1 MNRRRIPPLLA
12 GYINVVKGL
21 GTILGRD
28 CEVLLHDVSHPESS
42 IIACENGH
50 VSGRAVGSPMTDFG
64 LIMLKDPEYQKMNGV
79 YNYLAKTEDGK
90 ILKCGV
96 CFIKDDAGKIIG
108 FLCINM
114 DVTKAHAAKELLDEF
129 FKVDTELS
137 MSPDVYKERFSREL
151 DDVVSASLSAARE
164 KHGDLASLSRR
175 DKLAVIGELDS
186 SGYFLVK
193 GAIERLALEMG
204 KSKFT
209 IYAYLRSVHEA
220 KDDSSAKRC
229 EPI

>member
-1 MNRRRIPPLLA
+1 
-12 GYINVVKGL
+12 
-21 GTILGRD
+21 
-28 CEVLLHDVSHPESS
+28 
-42 IIACENGH
+42 
-50 VSGRAVGSPMTDFG
+50 
-64 LIMLKDPEYQKMNGV
+64 
-79 YNYLAKTEDGK
+79 
-90 ILKCGV
+90 
-96 CFIKDDAGKIIG
+96 
-108 FLCINM
+108 
-114 DVTKAHAAKELLDEF
+114 
-129 FKVDTELS
+129 